1 MVLRRQIQRSPDL
14 EVLWNRLRKPPNDR
28 LELTEML
35 THHGLETLAG
45 TKALTLAAIRE
56 GRVRPV
62 MDQPRW
68 VAVIFR
74 RGPSEH
80 LPPLYNTAPSTG
92 VGLMCPVRAP
102 RF

>member
-68 VAVIFR
+68 VAVVS
-74 RGPSEH
+74 GPARPNTYR
-80 LPPLYNTAPSTG
+80 LFTTPPHPQA
-92 VGLMCPVRAP
+92 
-102 RF
+102 